1 MFCARVNILVL
12 VLLTLQLRW
21 LDWIFREYT
30 FPLWAFTTSALTKV
44 TTATLYKDENLLYM
58 IHALLTSEL
67 SWQQN
72 NVFYLPLY
80 FSVRGIFFRNRLR
93 ELVLRLVASIMAV
106 MAKVVP
112 LFFSHKV
119 SNGIKPLWDETASR
133 DLIIFFRYWLA
144 NYVDSM
150 FIHCFYDT

>member
-1 MFCARVNILVL
+1 
-12 VLLTLQLRW
+12 
-21 LDWIFREYT
+21 
-30 FPLWAFTTSALTKV
+30 
-44 TTATLYKDENLLYM
+44 M

-80 FSVRGIFFRNRLR
+80 FSVLRIFFRNRLR
-93 ELVLRLVASIMAV
+93 ELVLRLVASIMAI

-112 LFFSHKV
+112 FFFSHKV

-144 NYVDSM
+144 NDVDGM
-150 FIHCFYDT
+150 FIHCFYDP